1 MYLFNNDIYGF
12 PRDPMNQI
20 EEGLFL
26 GNVDSAENAELIRSN
41 NITKIVS
48 ILESFYLS
56 NVFEG
61 VEYHRIAIQDSITSN
76 ILKHL
81 PNAIRFISDAQK
93 NGHNVLVHCAA
104 GISRSSSVVIAYLM
118 VKYNKSYMEIREFVN
133 QKRRGIC
140 PNSGFERQLQSIDVD
155 QYKAYL

>member
-1 MYLFNNDIYGF
+1 MSLFNNDFFGF

-26 GNVDSAENAELIRSN
+26 GNVDSAENVGLIRSN
-41 NITKIVS
+41 NITKVVS
-48 ILESFYLS
+48 ILESFNLS
-56 NVFEG
+56 TIEG

-81 PNAIRFISDAQK
+81 PKAIRFISEAQK
-93 NGHNVLVHCAA
+93 NGHNILVHCAA

-118 VKYNKSYMEIREFVN
+118 VKYDKTFEETREFVN
-133 QKRRGIC
+133 QRRRGIC
-140 PNSGFERQLQSIDVD
+140 PNSGFVRQLQSIDVNE
-155 QYKAYL
+155 YKSYL